1 MKIFHYLNFA
11 IIILFLIAI
20 CILEEVMVSSSLRQ
34 TQKDCFMIDASVERL
49 ESVKNMEV
57 ALMVDNLEYDWKKNE
72 SNMCYL
78 VNHKSIQEIGQ
89 EIAKLKLYIA
99 SDDVDNF
106 KVSIEVIKFYCHS
119 YLHFMGANI
128 HNVL

>member
-1 MKIFHYLNFA
+1 MKTVHYINFA
-11 IIILFLIAI
+11 LIILFLIAI
-20 CILEEVMVSSSLRQ
+20 CVLEEVLVSSSLREVQ
-34 TQKDCFMIDASVERL
+34 QDSLFIEASVERL
-49 ESVKNMEV
+49 DSVKNMEV
-57 ALMVDNLEYDWKKNE
+57 ALLVDNLEYDWKQNE
-72 SNMCYL
+72 SSMCYL
-78 VNHKSIQEIGQ
+78 VNHKSVQEIGQ

-119 YLHFMGANI
+119 YLHFMGANL